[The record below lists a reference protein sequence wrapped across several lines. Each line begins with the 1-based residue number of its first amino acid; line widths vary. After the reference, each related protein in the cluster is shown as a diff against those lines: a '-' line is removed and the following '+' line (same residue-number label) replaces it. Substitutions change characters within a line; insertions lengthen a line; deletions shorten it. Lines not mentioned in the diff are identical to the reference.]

1 MLKKRMDMIFLN
13 IKDLKSFKYYYIK
26 LKFKYYNEYLIHLI
40 IKNKLIIL
48 IVIKIKVIIL
58 IRNF

>member
-26 LKFKYYNEYLIHLI
+26 LKFFNFFFYKY
-40 IKNKLIIL
+40 
-48 IVIKIKVIIL
+48 KI
-58 IRNF
+58 